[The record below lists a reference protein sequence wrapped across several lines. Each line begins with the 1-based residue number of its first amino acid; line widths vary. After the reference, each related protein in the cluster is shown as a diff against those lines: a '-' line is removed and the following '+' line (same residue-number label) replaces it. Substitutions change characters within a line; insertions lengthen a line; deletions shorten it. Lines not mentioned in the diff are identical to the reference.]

1 MVVDTDEYH
10 FEFSIKAAERNRLT
24 EDSAHRAIYKK
35 LKLLITETFTIIS
48 KLPQEFEQ

>member
-24 EDSAHRAIYKK
+24 EDSAHTGPYTRN
-35 LKLLITETFTIIS
+35 
-48 KLPQEFEQ
+48 